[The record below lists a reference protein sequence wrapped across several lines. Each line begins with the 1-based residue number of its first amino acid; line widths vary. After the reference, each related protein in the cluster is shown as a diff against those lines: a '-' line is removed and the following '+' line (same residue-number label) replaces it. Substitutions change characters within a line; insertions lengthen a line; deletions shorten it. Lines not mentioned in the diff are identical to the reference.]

1 MLLNTTDF
9 DKYMTMDRTS
19 QLWFT
24 KYHRK
29 KILRQVYNKGYTYKD
44 ISETYDDI
52 SQKEYW
58 NERYLVSDATYAEL
72 YSKGSKLYFSKT
84 CLFPYIEIQYKKL
97 NFRERKLWNLS
108 DKKQYNF
115 QNNRLIEMNFN

>member
-58 NERYLVSDATYAEL
+58 N
-72 YSKGSKLYFSKT
+72 
-84 CLFPYIEIQYKKL
+84 
-97 NFRERKLWNLS
+97 
-108 DKKQYNF
+108 
-115 QNNRLIEMNFN
+115 